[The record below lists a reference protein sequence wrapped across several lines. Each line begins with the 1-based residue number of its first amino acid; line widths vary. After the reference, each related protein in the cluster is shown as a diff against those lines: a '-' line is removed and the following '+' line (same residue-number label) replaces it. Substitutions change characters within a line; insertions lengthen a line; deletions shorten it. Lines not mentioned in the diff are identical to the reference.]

1 MALGYLAVNL
11 IFLPWQAFT
20 SHRKCLGTSSQSR
33 PERWEKGNKGRVS
46 NWLRTNKAIPSSSLE
61 GRFEAPINGKWLLF
75 HLTPQTQILKTRVVI
90 PPFWCI
96 MCITQGHPPHRNH
109 FSIIFTIDLQDGY
122 GRWEM
127 IVLGEIKRE
136 FSGMEKLSDLPMIT
150 QGVNQGRWP
159 RPLTPL
165 VFSHFTLEPVQLSR
179 ICFSQQISVFS
190 SKSCQFFF
198 PRWAMNLPRVSK
210 QTVERALA
218 FEPE

>member
-1 MALGYLAVNL
+1 MTAFPPHTSNSNTKNMCSDTT
-11 IFLPWQAFT
+11 FLMYNVYP
-20 SHRKCLGTSSQSR
+20 
-33 PERWEKGNKGRVS
+33 P
-46 NWLRTNKAIPSSSLE
+46 RT
-61 GRFEAPINGKWLLF
+61 
-75 HLTPQTQILKTRVVI
+75 
-90 PPFWCI
+90 
-96 MCITQGHPPHRNH
+96 PHRNH
-109 FSIIFTIDLQDGY
+109 FSIIFTTDLQDGH

-127 IVLGEIKRE
+127 IVLGEIKSE

-179 ICFSQQISVFS
+179 ICFSQQISVFP